1 MTDQPTTADYA
12 AYRDRDRL
20 DLLEAR
26 LSAVEARLDPYR
38 EWTGPTYSEPRGY
51 VQPARAEEPDPP
63 TLGQLIGAVIVDDRP
78 GGGYVGQHT
87 YTPEEQTS
95 IAAAGDTLTVE
106 GATSVPSVAAA
117 LRSALRDHEDTYD
130 CNAHSEGQA
139 CCADAHMPLGGLVR
153 DLLDLL
159 DGQDPALRRSAEQ
172 HAEAEVAEA
181 EAERV
186 RQRDAARALALQR
199 FSTHTWNT
207 NVTWPCEVCGA
218 TQPQGWMGAC
228 GDPIVDPPL
237 TFEGGSLEGLTR
249 EDEVTVQLTHG
260 G

>member
-26 LSAVEARLDPYR
+26 LSAVEARLDLPR
-38 EWTGPTYSEPRGY
+38 MDGPHLPEPRGWRS
-51 VQPARAEEPDPP
+51 ARPRRGARPP
-63 TLGQLIGAVIVDDRP
+63 TLGRLIGAVIVDDRP

-87 YTPEEQTS
+87 YTRRSRPASPPRATPHRR
-95 IAAAGDTLTVE
+95 GRHL
-106 GATSVPSVAAA
+106 GAPPWPLLS
-117 LRSALRDHEDTYD
+117 RSALRDHGTRTTATRTPRAKPAAPTPT
-130 CNAHSEGQA
+130 CRS
-139 CCADAHMPLGGLVR
+139 GGLVR

-199 FSTHTWNT
+199 FSHPRGTPT
-207 NVTWPCEVCGA
+207 
-218 TQPQGWMGAC
+218 
-228 GDPIVDPPL
+228 
-237 TFEGGSLEGLTR
+237 
-249 EDEVTVQLTHG
+249 
-260 G
+260 